1 MVYPGH
7 LGHGVRC
14 PVIEDVGYGYLCSHV
29 PSGLSQTPRTNGLD
43 AARTRLNLQHFCHTY
58 GVLKIKQK
66 ERDYERER

>member
-29 PSGLSQTPRTNGLD
+29 PSGLSQTPRTSVLD
-43 AARTRLNLQHFCHTY
+43 AARTS
-58 GVLKIKQK
+58 GV
-66 ERDYERER
+66 